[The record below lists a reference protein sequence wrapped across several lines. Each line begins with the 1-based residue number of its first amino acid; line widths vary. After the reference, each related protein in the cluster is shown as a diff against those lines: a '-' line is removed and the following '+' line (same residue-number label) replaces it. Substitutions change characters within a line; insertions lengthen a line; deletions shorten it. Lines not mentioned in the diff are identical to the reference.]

1 MHQMKILIKIFFI
14 ILILILSKKINAK
27 SENKILFSIS
37 NEIFTSID
45 LNNRLNYINIKE
57 SKLIEYDDGI
67 LNDFISVLLFNKYY
81 EEKNIKKDYGDLI
94 DIKLKEIKHNI
105 NLKNDEKLNK
115 ILKQISEKEIQ
126 KNIIYDF
133 KRKVIIENELQKKS
147 ELIFNNNIDKINN
160 IYEIDIRLISLNNQ
174 NTYEIKKETP
184 LNQIIEDLKKKKI
197 DYLYIEKKLN
207 FTEKINSSL
216 KISII
221 NNSNYFYINNMIY
234 GEIVRKIK
242 DEESI
247 KFSIFQIKTDIDL
260 SSDDLVCKKIENLS
274 NKKINII
281 ENKNVPYK
289 NLNEIIKQNLIKIND
304 YVNVK
309 DNNKNNYI
317 LLCEIYYEDKIF
329 ENINT
334 NNKINFLA
342 SKIEKNI
349 KIKLSKKYKFKYL

>member
-1 MHQMKILIKIFFI
+1 MHQMKILIKLFFI

-27 SENKILFSIS
+27 SENIILFSIS
-37 NEIFTSID
+37 DEIFTTID
-45 LNNRLNYINIKE
+45 LNNRFNYINIKE
-57 SKLIEYDDGI
+57 NKLIEYDEGI

-81 EEKNIKKDYGDLI
+81 AELNIKNDHGDLI
-94 DIKLKEIKHNI
+94 DKKLKEIKRNI
-105 NLKNDEKLNK
+105 NLKNDEELNK
-115 ILKQISEKEIQ
+115 ILKEISEKELK

-133 KRKVIIENELQKKS
+133 RRKIIIESELQKKS

-160 IYEIDIRLISLNNQ
+160 IYEIDIKLISLNNQ
-174 NTYEIKKETP
+174 NTYEINKKKP
-184 LNQIIEDLKKKKI
+184 LNKIIEDLKKKKI

-207 FTEKINSSL
+207 FTENINNTL

-221 NNSNYFYINNMIY
+221 NNSNYFNINNMIY
-234 GEIVRKIK
+234 GEIIRKIK

-247 KFSIFQIKTDIDL
+247 KFSIFQIKTDINL
-260 SSDDLVCKKIENLS
+260 STDDIVCKKIKNLS
-274 NKKINII
+274 NKKIDII

-289 NLNEIIKQNLIKIND
+289 NLNKIIKQNLIKIND
-304 YVNVK
+304 YINVK
-309 DNNKNNYI
+309 EGNNNNYI

-342 SKIEKNI
+342 NKIEKNI
-349 KIKLSKKYKFKYL
+349 KIKLSKKYKLKYL